1 MTGCTTSGCG
11 TGTGNFPQPGDP
23 DLNSSILTAVA
34 RFGGIQL
41 NWTYPSSNSHA
52 VAHTIIYRSG
62 SNSFATASQYAIATG
77 NRFFDQ
83 ISVEV
88 DTTYYYW
95 IQFVSVNGTIGLVIG
110 PAWATALPL
119 PQDIINLLV
128 GRIEDSLLNH
138 DLRTE
143 INRIVGLES
152 SLSAEQQERLLGD
165 SVFSQMLAQYQNQLE
180 AIDTL
185 VANETLER
193 VDADSALVAQ
203 LNLLLAQAD
212 GNAAAILLEQA
223 VRADADSATALSVQT
238 LQTEV
243 GDNLASLQTT
253 QLVVDGLTAQYMV
266 KTDVNGFVSGFG
278 LYSDSESSD
287 FIVNASNFAV
297 VTPGEN
303 PQYPFI
309 IGLVNGSPQI
319 VMTAPTYWGNV
330 LGSDKPQDGATRN
343 VFRGAWR
350 TTLGAV
356 AVGDIVLD
364 NGSSWSAIV
373 AHIAGTSNRPPT
385 TGDGNSFWTR
395 YAAKGDTGP
404 VGEGNNTIYL
414 RSTSIPTTPPNGTL
428 NPPTGWSSVIPGG
441 TAPLWE
447 SRGNK
452 AAGGTI
458 WSWTV
463 PQMSTAHWRKTGT
476 TTIDGGVIA
485 TDTAFIYEAM
495 IHDAQIST
503 LTIQDEAVTI
513 PVGSLGI
520 YSTSVSFYA
529 PINMFALVLLTF
541 IQGAGRGGINIT
553 LRHNGVLLMQGGPLE
568 HTNGAMSKRVYLSGG
583 QTHTFLVGTDSEVGN
598 MECNLTVIG
607 VKR

>member
-1 MTGCTTSGCG
+1 
-11 TGTGNFPQPGDP
+11 
-23 DLNSSILTAVA
+23 
-34 RFGGIQL
+34 
-41 NWTYPSSNSHA
+41 
-52 VAHTIIYRSG
+52 
-62 SNSFATASQYAIATG
+62 
-77 NRFFDQ
+77 
-83 ISVEV
+83 
-88 DTTYYYW
+88 
-95 IQFVSVNGTIGLVIG
+95 
-110 PAWATALPL
+110 
-119 PQDIINLLV
+119 
-128 GRIEDSLLNH
+128 
-138 DLRTE
+138 
-143 INRIVGLES
+143 LES

-165 SVFSQMLAQYQNQLE
+165 SVFSQMLAQYQSQLE

-185 VANETLER
+185 VVNETLER

-243 GDNLASLQTT
+243 GENLASLQTT

-495 IHDAQIST
+495 IHEAQIST
-503 LTIQDEAVTI
+503 LLLEGHALVVPSQGSRGSLTANSGANYELCRTTITI
-513 PVGSLGI
+513 PDVGQ
-520 YSTSVSFYA
+520 TTQSVMVNWYVNQA
-529 PINMFALVLLTF
+529 GQNADAQLLTMQL
-541 IQGAGRGGINIT
+541 IRGPVRT
-553 LRHNGVLLMQGGPLE
+553 VLWTQDSS
-568 HTNGAMSKRVYLSGG
+568 NRDDWASGC
-583 QTHTFLVGTDSEVGN
+583 HVDFPPVGTYDYVLEMNRIGKSG
-598 MECNLTVIG
+598 TVQVHSASIVVSL